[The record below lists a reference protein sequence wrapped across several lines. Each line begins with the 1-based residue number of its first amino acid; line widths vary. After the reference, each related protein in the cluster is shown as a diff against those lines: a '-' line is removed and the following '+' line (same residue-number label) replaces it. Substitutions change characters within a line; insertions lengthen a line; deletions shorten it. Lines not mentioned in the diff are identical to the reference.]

1 MNARISI
8 TNVTLHGSL
17 KRIVSIFMAV
27 LSWSFSVLGCYI
39 RSASLKWYVCIHI
52 NRLPVA
58 IVHLFNQTENFR
70 VLLFAQVRL
79 RSVVLCSDG
88 DGLSALVLL
97 SAMVA
102 LTIVFPAYLVSLQ
115 QDMTCTVINVQLLFS
130 S

>member
-1 MNARISI
+1 MHASLI

-58 IVHLFNQTENFR
+58 IVHLFNQTEHFR

-79 RSVVLCSDG
+79 RPVVLCSDG
-88 DGLSALVLL
+88 LGGKSQWQEVILQV
-97 SAMVA
+97 
-102 LTIVFPAYLVSLQ
+102 VFLGR
-115 QDMTCTVINVQLLFS
+115 
-130 S
+130 